1 MPSLRT
7 VQSSGGKPG
16 RGAPCL
22 RWHSGPH
29 GKSLHPLL
37 PPGKRGDD
45 NTAPRNLN
53 PQTESEDTAMRAKG
67 PRDGVSAARVGG
79 LVRGRAEPRPGP
91 GVTGGRPTWAMADS
105 QRLMLSVWRKCKPVA
120 CKGERARLQFS
131 GRPPRR
137 AQTAACRLEELGEP
151 EAPAPRPGQTQT
163 DGHHRVGVRQD
174 TDRARN
180 PARRAW
186 GRTRGPVGGL
196 GHGEHSL
203 GVESACEL
211 SYWGLGGSQ
220 SPPGQCPL
228 LLRTTC
234 SAWPGAATQHDDHG
248 DALRPWSVQVRT
260 VSGVS
265 PMPGASG
272 GGRVG
277 GRPRQAE
284 PSDPT

>member
-16 RGAPCL
+16 RGAPRL

-174 TDRARN
+174 AGAGRGAGARGAQPGGGVCLRALLLGAWGIPE
-180 PARRAW
+180 PAR
-186 GRTRGPVGGL
+186 PV
-196 GHGEHSL
+196 SL
-203 GVESACEL
+203 
-211 SYWGLGGSQ
+211 
-220 SPPGQCPL
+220 
-228 LLRTTC
+228 
-234 SAWPGAATQHDDHG
+234 AATDN
-248 DALRPWSVQVRT
+248 VQRLAG
-260 VSGVS
+260 SRH
-265 PMPGASG
+265 PA
-272 GGRVG
+272 R
-277 GRPRQAE
+277 
-284 PSDPT
+284 